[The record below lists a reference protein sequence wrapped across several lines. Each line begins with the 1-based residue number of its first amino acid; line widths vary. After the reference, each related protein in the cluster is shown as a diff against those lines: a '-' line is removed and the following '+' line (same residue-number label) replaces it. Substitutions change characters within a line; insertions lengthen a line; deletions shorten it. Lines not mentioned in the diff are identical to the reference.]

1 MPRILQFATPEVAG
15 YASGKGDM
23 RRKKFSGSSALGIA
37 AVVVGPLL
45 LGIGVASAQA
55 PATGGTTEE
64 GRAVQLPPAQQVAK
78 AKDYVRRMEAIRAT
92 IQRDLEGARGQ
103 NDVVKTLCLDD
114 KLNQIDV
121 AITKSSDRAGSLN
134 QAADRS
140 DGDLANHEFTIL
152 SVLYDRAI
160 QLDAEAQQCIGKE
173 AGFVGESSST
183 MTLEGYIAPE
193 EADFPIFPV
202 FFEPPNCAS
211 CIQ

>member
-1 MPRILQFATPEVAG
+1 LQFATPEVAG

-55 PATGGTTEE
+55 PEAATTSEE
-64 GRAVQLPPAQQVAK
+64 RAVRLQPAQQVAE
-78 AKDYVRRMEAIRAT
+78 AKNYVRKMETIRAT

-121 AITKSSDRAGSLN
+121 AITKSSDRARSLN
-134 QAADRS
+134 QAAERS

-152 SVLYDRAI
+152 SVLHDRAI

-173 AGFVGESSST
+173 AGFVGESSSS

-193 EADFPIFPV
+193 EADFPLFPV
-202 FFEPPNCAS
+202 LFEPPNCAS